1 MRIWV
6 AIALGDGENAPGG
19 VRSRIAPCPSGYD
32 SLFRDC
38 LRRFK
43 RGWALGRRKGCEVRA
58 KGRQMP
64 TEAEIQEEN
73 RKVRRLQLVVDLV
86 TNLLWQSDIP
96 IEEASELVAQTRQF
110 ALNLFPDKGQT
121 YDMIYQSRF
130 RRLLAEKYRLV

>member
-1 MRIWV
+1 V
-6 AIALGDGENAPGG
+6 
-19 VRSRIAPCPSGYD
+19 
-32 SLFRDC
+32 
-38 LRRFK
+38 
-43 RGWALGRRKGCEVRA
+43 
-58 KGRQMP
+58 P

-110 ALNLFPDKGQT
+110 ALNLFPDKEQT